1 MNRIT
6 IEISKTNKNNV
17 RVITTQY
24 SSKKSKRNQQIR
36 LLNLLFNTLFL
47 LDNVSMH
54 AICLII
60 FYQLYNI
67 SFTPYIYCYIRII
80 SAINS
85 QPLYNCYKID
95 NVDFFMNQKLGG

>member
-1 MNRIT
+1 MKRIT
-6 IEISKTNKNNV
+6 IEVSKTNQNNV
-17 RVITTQY
+17 YIIRTRH
-24 SSKKSKRNQQIR
+24 SSKKSTKETNKTSE
-36 LLNLLFNTLFL
+36 LFDTLFL
-47 LDNVSMH
+47 LDDVSMH

-60 FYQLYNI
+60 FYQLCII
-67 SFTPYIYCYIRII
+67 SFTPYIYCYIRYI